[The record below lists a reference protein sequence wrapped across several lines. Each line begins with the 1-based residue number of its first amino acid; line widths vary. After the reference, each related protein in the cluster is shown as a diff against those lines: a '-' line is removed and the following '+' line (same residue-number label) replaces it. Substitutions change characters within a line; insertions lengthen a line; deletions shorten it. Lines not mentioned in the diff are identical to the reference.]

1 MGNQHTSSHAEET
14 NIRRQIAELVMEFA
28 PNPDV
33 APTTQ
38 TLLSDELGYH
48 SIVMIELAV
57 ALEREFRLDPL
68 PPTEARNIRTLGHI
82 QDAVVRQILARN

>member
-1 MGNQHTSSHAEET
+1 MVVQKTNIQSKEAE
-14 NIRRQIAELVMEFA
+14 IRRQISELVIELA

-33 APTTQ
+33 TLSTQ

-57 ALEREFRLDPL
+57 ALEREFQLEPL
-68 PPTEARNIRTLGHI
+68 PPTEARGIRTVGHL
-82 QDAVVRQILARN
+82 QDAVVRQIMARK